1 MMRLKSHSLRSW
13 LVRIV
18 VMVTLLAILL
28 LNIRVLTRE
37 NSQSE
42 EEETAMLNNQL
53 LPATPLKANG
63 RRNLKQSQVSADD
76 YKVQS
81 SINDSQAVNGP
92 NVKNTHSDIRVN
104 SPISQPRNCGQPH
117 CKEFL
122 RGSEILAMNKCSME
136 TSKRTVNGKLGQEQ
150 ESELKENDCHF
161 MNGSSTRLPVALAST
176 SGSGNTWIR
185 GLLERATGICTG
197 FLYCDYAMRREGFIG
212 ETVKSGNVLVV
223 KTHTISPKWYG
234 TRGPYMDDPYYGAAV
249 YILRNPYKSMIA
261 EWNRKVTYDMLRL
274 PHNESHTNVVQK
286 KFWRI
291 PEWDEFLR
299 GYMERWQTR
308 LKNWVLD
315 SQEHPVHVVRYE
327 DLQQDVPG
335 EVAKVLTFLKIP
347 FNEEELSI
355 RLKSDFTTF
364 KRKHTSVQ
372 FDHYSGGQRDY
383 IRDVLVET
391 IKLSQEANM
400 SDILRIHEYLP

>member
-1 MMRLKSHSLRSW
+1 MYTCTID
-13 LVRIV
+13 RIV
-18 VMVTLLAILL
+18 
-28 LNIRVLTRE
+28 
-37 NSQSE
+37 
-42 EEETAMLNNQL
+42 
-53 LPATPLKANG
+53 G
-63 RRNLKQSQVSADD
+63 
-76 YKVQS
+76 
-81 SINDSQAVNGP
+81 
-92 NVKNTHSDIRVN
+92 
-104 SPISQPRNCGQPH
+104 
-117 CKEFL
+117 
-122 RGSEILAMNKCSME
+122 
-136 TSKRTVNGKLGQEQ
+136 
-150 ESELKENDCHF
+150 
-161 MNGSSTRLPVALAST
+161 
-176 SGSGNTWIR
+176 
-185 GLLERATGICTG
+185 
-197 FLYCDYAMRREGFIG
+197 
-212 ETVKSGNVLVV
+212 
-223 KTHTISPKWYG
+223 
-234 TRGPYMDDPYYGAAV
+234 
-249 YILRNPYKSMIA
+249 
-261 EWNRKVTYDMLRL
+261 
-274 PHNESHTNVVQK
+274 
-286 KFWRI
+286 I